1 MTIQEA
7 QQQLLFQLFH
17 VYDEREAR
25 NIADLVMEYVTEW
38 KRIDRIINKTVPLS
52 SIKEKE
58 LAEFTAQLLNH
69 KPVQYVLHEA
79 WFAGLK
85 FYVDENVLIP
95 RPETEELVDW
105 ICKENSGGT
114 MLDIGTGSGCIPV
127 SLKNKLALANIHA
140 CDISSG
146 ALSVAQ
152 KNATENKTAIQ
163 FHQLDFLDPEQS
175 NSLPV
180 FDVIV
185 SNPPYIPQ
193 KDKQEMHRNVLDH
206 EPHIALFVADND
218 PLIFYKAISEFAND
232 HLKKDGAI
240 YIEIHEALGDEVVKL
255 FVESGFASTIL
266 RKDLQKRDR
275 MVKAMR

>member
-25 NIADLVMEYVTEW
+25 NIADLVMEHITEW

-52 SIKEKE
+52 SVKEKV
-58 LAEFTAQLLNH
+58 LAEFTAQLLDH
-69 KPVQYVLHEA
+69 KPVQYILQET
-79 WFAGLK
+79 WFAGLR

-105 ICKENSGGT
+105 VCKENSSG
-114 MLDIGTGSGCIPV
+114 MILDIGTGSGCIPV
-127 SLKNKLALANIHA
+127 SLKNKLALADIHA

-152 KNATENKTAIQ
+152 KNAIENKADIQ
-163 FHQLDFLDPEQS
+163 FHQIDFLDPEQRK
-175 NSLPV
+175 SLPV

-193 KDKQEMHRNVLDH
+193 KDKQEMHKNVLNH

-218 PLIFYKAISEFAND
+218 PLIFYRAIAAFAID

-240 YIEIHEALGDEVVKL
+240 YVEIHESLGTDVVRL
-255 FVESGFASTIL
+255 FIESGFTKTIL
-266 RKDLQKRDR
+266 RKDLQERDR

>member
-25 NIADLVMEYVTEW
+25 NIADLVMEHVTEW
-38 KRIDRIINKTVPLS
+38 TRIDRVINKTVPLS

-58 LAEFTAQLLNH
+58 LAEFTAQLLDH
-69 KPVQYVLHEA
+69 KPVQYVLYEA
-79 WFAGLK
+79 WFAGLR

-105 ICKENSGGT
+105 VCKENSSGKI
-114 MLDIGTGSGCIPV
+114 LDIGTGSGCVPV
-127 SLKNKLALANIHA
+127 SLKSKLASADIHA

-152 KNATENKTAIQ
+152 KNAIENKTAIQ
-163 FHQLDFLDPEQS
+163 FHQIDFLDPEQRK
-175 NSLPV
+175 SLPV

-193 KDKQEMHRNVLDH
+193 KDKQEMHKNVLDH
-206 EPHIALFVADND
+206 EPHIALFVADKD
-218 PLIFYKAISEFAND
+218 PLIFYRAIAEFASD

-240 YIEIHEALGDEVVKL
+240 YVEIHEALGNDVVNL
-255 FVESGFASTIL
+255 FIESGFAGTVL
-266 RKDLQKRDR
+266 RKDLQEKDR

>member
-25 NIADLVMEYVTEW
+25 NIADLVMEHVTEW

-58 LAEFTAQLLNH
+58 LAEFTAQLLDH

-79 WFAGLK
+79 WFAGLR

-95 RPETEELVDW
+95 RPETEELADW
-105 ICKENSGGT
+105 ISKENSGGII
-114 MLDIGTGSGCIPV
+114 LDIGTGSGCIPV
-127 SLKNKLALANIHA
+127 SLKNKLALADIHA
-140 CDISSG
+140 CDISMG
-146 ALSVAQ
+146 ALAVAQ
-152 KNATENKTAIQ
+152 RNALENKTVIQ
-163 FHQLDFLDPEQS
+163 FHQIDFLDPEQRK
-175 NSLPV
+175 SLPV

-218 PLIFYKAISEFAND
+218 PLIFYRAIAAFASD

-240 YIEIHEALGDEVVKL
+240 YVEIHESLGTDVAHL
-255 FVESGFASTIL
+255 FIESGFAKTIL
-266 RKDLQKRDR
+266 RKDLQERDR